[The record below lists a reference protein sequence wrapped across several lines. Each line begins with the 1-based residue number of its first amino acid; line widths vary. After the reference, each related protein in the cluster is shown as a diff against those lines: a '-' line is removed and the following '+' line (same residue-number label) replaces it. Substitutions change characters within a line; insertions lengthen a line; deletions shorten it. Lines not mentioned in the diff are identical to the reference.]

1 MEEHVGEKVAR
12 GMKSRTSPDKRGD
25 KENVKPRLVH
35 EVPSKRE
42 FREPT
47 CEVAEHQIVYS
58 ENLLLKE

>member
-1 MEEHVGEKVAR
+1 MEEQVGEKVAR
-12 GMKSRTSPDKRGD
+12 GLKSRTSPGKRGD

-35 EVPSKRE
+35 EVTSKRV